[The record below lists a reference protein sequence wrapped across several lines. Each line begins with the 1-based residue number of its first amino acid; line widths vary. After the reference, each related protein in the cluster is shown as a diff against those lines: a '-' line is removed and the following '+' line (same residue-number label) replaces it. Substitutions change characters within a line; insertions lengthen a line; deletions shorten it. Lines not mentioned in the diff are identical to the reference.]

1 MAVNREWLEAF
12 EAWLPK
18 LQEAIPSA
26 LESVTR
32 SRVGVVGVALYTDA
46 DASTLIPAALTRK
59 HRGELAAEYPDY
71 AELYAWD
78 PDEWDLQLPADQ
90 AGVLDPLM
98 AKVRML
104 APEVGEE
111 NWRSFTIMAW
121 TWMTEGMKN
130 LAQEGFFET
139 TYPGANV
146 SFWITDYRPH
156 VDTMIE
162 WVELLNPPARSA
174 LYVAW
179 LRENGL

>member
-12 EAWLPK
+12 EAWLPE

-46 DASTLIPAALTRK
+46 DAS
-59 HRGELAAEYPDY
+59 
-71 AELYAWD
+71 
-78 PDEWDLQLPADQ
+78 
-90 AGVLDPLM
+90 
-98 AKVRML
+98 
-104 APEVGEE
+104 
-111 NWRSFTIMAW
+111 IMAW
-121 TWMTEGMKN
+121 TWMTEGM
-130 LAQEGFFET
+130 
-139 TYPGANV
+139 
-146 SFWITDYRPH
+146 ITDYHAH

-174 LYVAW
+174 PYVAW